1 MLKINNL
8 TVNYGEIKALKDV
21 SLYVEKGKIVTL
33 IGANGAGKS
42 TLLKSISGLLKPKEG
57 EVLFNEVP
65 LKNMQP
71 HNIVKKGIVHVPE
84 GRHIFSGMS
93 VEENLLLGAYTR
105 KDKSQLEK
113 ELSLVYEKF
122 EILKERKNQDANT
135 LSGGEQQM
143 LAISRALLS
152 KPDLLLLDEPSMGL
166 APLIVKQI
174 FEIIREINND
184 GMTILLIEQNA
195 HKALEIADYAYI
207 IEGGSIKFE
216 GPSNEVRNS
225 DKVKEL
231 YLGGV

>member
-8 TVNYGEIKALKDV
+8 SVNYGAIKALKDV
-21 SLYVEKGKIVTL
+21 SLHVEQGQIVTL

-42 TLLKSISGLLKPKEG
+42 TLLKTISGLLKPVEG
-57 EVLFNEVP
+57 DIVFLGESLTQELP
-65 LKNMQP
+65 Q
-71 HNIVKKGIVHVPE
+71 NIVTKGVVHVPE
-84 GRHIFSGMS
+84 GRRIFSGMT

-105 KDKSQLEK
+105 KNKSTLDQELEK
-113 ELSLVYEKF
+113 VYDKF
-122 EILKERKNQDANT
+122 EILKERKNQDAST

-152 KPDLLLLDEPSMGL
+152 NPSLLLLDEPSMGL

-174 FEIIREINND
+174 FELIETINAD

-207 IEGGSIKFE
+207 IEGGMIKME
-216 GPSNEVRNS
+216 GTSETIRTS
-225 DKVKEL
+225 DKVRDI
-231 YLGGV
+231 YLGGS

>member
-8 TVNYGEIKALKDV
+8 SVNYGEIKALKDISIDV
-21 SLYVEKGKIVTL
+21 TDGDIITL

-42 TLLKSISGLLKPKEG
+42 TLLKTISGLLKPKAG
-57 EVLFNEVP
+57 EILFKDENIGGLVP
-65 LKNMQP
+65 Q
-71 HNIVKKGIVHVPE
+71 NIVKKGIIHVPE
-84 GRHIFSGMS
+84 GRRIFSGMS
-93 VEENLLLGAYTR
+93 VEENLMLGAYTR
-105 KDKSQLEK
+105 KDRT
-113 ELSLVYEKF
+113 ELHKDIENIYKRF
-122 EILKERKNQDANT
+122 ETLGVRKNQNADT

-152 KPDLLLLDEPSMGL
+152 KPKLLLLDEPSMGL

-174 FEIIREINND
+174 FEIIQETNRE

-207 IEGGSIKFE
+207 IEGGSIKME
-216 GPSNEVRNS
+216 GPANEIRQS
-225 DKVKEL
+225 DRVKEI